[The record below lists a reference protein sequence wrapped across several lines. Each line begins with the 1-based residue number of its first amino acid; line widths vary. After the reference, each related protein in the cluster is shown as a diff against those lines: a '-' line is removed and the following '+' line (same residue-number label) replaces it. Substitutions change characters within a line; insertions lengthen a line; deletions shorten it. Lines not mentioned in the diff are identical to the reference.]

1 MPRYT
6 PEGKASLIFEK
17 MSCLTFTLEHLQL
30 IGAFIVAYGL
40 FETGLEP
47 SLLALTGKNVRG
59 MGAKDQFKLLG
70 AGHSSFSKKANAV
83 LCVAGQAAVDI
94 CEYRNSLVHG
104 YLMAMPGGVPAFM
117 KNPAWNP
124 AIVKKGKDVGDA
136 YADIPQLHLALDAA
150 WTLSTLVRRA
160 QKAVADAEAQA
171 GIEALEADVH
181 NARSCARELRHLRS
195 LANHEKY

>member
-6 PEGKASLIFEK
+6 PREKATLILDR
-17 MSCLTFTLEHLQL
+17 MSGLTFTSEHLQL

-70 AGHSSFSKKANAV
+70 SGHSSFSKKANAV
-83 LCVAGQAAVDI
+83 LCVAGEAAVDI

-117 KNPAWNP
+117 KNPEWNP
-124 AIVKKGKDVGDA
+124 AIVKEGKEVGDA

-150 WTLSTLVRRA
+150 WTLSMLVRRA
-160 QKAVADAEAQA
+160 QKAMIDVDAQT
-171 GIEALEADVH
+171 GIEILEAEVR
-181 NARSCARELRHLRS
+181 NARSCASELRHLRS
-195 LANHEKY
+195 LATHEKY

>member
-1 MPRYT
+1 MTRYT
-6 PEGKASLIFEK
+6 PEEKASLILEK
-17 MSCLTFTLEHLQL
+17 MSGLTITPEHLQL
-30 IGAFIVAYGL
+30 IGAFVVAYGL

-83 LCVAGQAAVDI
+83 LCAAGHAAIDI

-104 YLMAMPGGVPAFM
+104 YLMTMPGGAPAFM

-150 WTLSTLVRRA
+150 WSLSMLVRRA
-160 QKAVADAEAQA
+160 QKAVTDAEAQT
-171 GIEALEADVH
+171 GIEALEADMR
-181 NARSCARELRHLRS
+181 NAKTCAGELRYLRT
-195 LANHEKY
+195 LANHERY